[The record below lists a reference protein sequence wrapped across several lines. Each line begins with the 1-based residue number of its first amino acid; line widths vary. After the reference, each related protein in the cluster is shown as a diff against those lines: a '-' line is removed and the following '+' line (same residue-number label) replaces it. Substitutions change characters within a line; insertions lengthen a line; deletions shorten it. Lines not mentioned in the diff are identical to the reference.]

1 MDSGTQYGLGHYILR
16 YLIRRHPRRLTVE
29 VLDLV
34 VIPVKS
40 VRGVVIPELQQLKLF
55 FGPVVRKLGFPA
67 DIPL

>member
-1 MDSGTQYGLGHYILR
+1 MAL
-16 YLIRRHPRRLTVE
+16 
-29 VLDLV
+29 
-34 VIPVKS
+34 IPVMS

>member
-1 MDSGTQYGLGHYILR
+1 MV
-16 YLIRRHPRRLTVE
+16 RLKSVRG
-29 VLDLV
+29 V

-40 VRGVVIPELQQLKLF
+40 VRGVVIPELQQLRLS